1 MAQGWS
7 GRAQLQGVELER
19 LPNGRCVVRVK
30 MGRKLSAKL
39 QQTYIGKSEGDCS
52 PSSEL
57 RCAAEATLQA
67 LQRTYAAAVDMFTLL
82 DVKTVE
88 SFDTQAVIVAIAT
101 NHEGKTQRLVG
112 FCEVSEDMRTAVAK
126 AVCNGLNRFLSL
138 AFP

>member
-19 LPNGRCVVRVK
+19 LPNGRCVIRVK
-30 MGRKLSAKL
+30 MGRKLSTKL
-39 QQTYIGKSEGDCS
+39 QQTYVGKSEGDCS
-52 PSSEL
+52 PASEL

-88 SFDTQAVIVAIAT
+88 SFDKLAVIVAIAAD
-101 NHEGKTQRLVG
+101 HEGETRRLVG
-112 FCEVSEDMRTAVAK
+112 FCEVSGELRTGVAE
-126 AVCNGLNRFLSL
+126 AVCNGLNRFLGL